1 MIYAIIVSFNP
12 NLAALASCLGRLR
25 LQVDKLIIVD
35 NASHAADEVS
45 SLGAEYSA
53 FIVKN
58 NQNNGVAGAINQG
71 INIAIENSAKYVLL
85 LDQDSL
91 PDQTMVQVL
100 KSAFEDNVSRGHA
113 VAAVGPSYED
123 VKGQAKSPF
132 VRRAGFMLERVD
144 CPVDE
149 IVEVDHLITSGS
161 LISLDAIETIGLME
175 EALFIDYVDTEW
187 CLRSKSKGYKLY
199 GVGAAK
205 MEHDLGEKNVW
216 FMGRQLPVHSPFRYY
231 YAIRNGVWLLCRPWV
246 DFRWRL
252 LDIRRLF
259 LIYVVYSLFVGQ
271 RFENWKMLTRGI
283 WHGIIGKMGKL
294 DER

>member
-1 MIYAIIVSFNP
+1 MISAVIVSYNP
-12 NLAALASCLGRLR
+12 DLARLAMAINLVQA
-25 LQVDKLIIVD
+25 QVDKLVVVD
-35 NASHAADEVS
+35 NGS
-45 SLGAEYSA
+45 SNKGGVALLLAENGGE
-53 FIVKN
+53 II
-58 NQNNGVAGAINQG
+58 QNNDNLGVAGALNQG
-71 INIAIENSAKYVLL
+71 ILAARDNGARFVLL

-91 PDQTMVQVL
+91 PDETMVQVL
-100 KSAFEDNVSRGHA
+100 KSAFEDHVNRGHA

-132 VRRAGFMLERVD
+132 VRRAGLMLERID

-149 IVEVDHLITSGS
+149 IVEVDHLITSGC

-175 EALFIDYVDTEW
+175 EALFIDYIDTEW
-187 CLRSKSKGYKLY
+187 CMRAKSKGYDLY

-271 RFENWKMLTRGI
+271 RFKNWKMLTRGV